1 MAWRRVLHENSRRI
15 DDDHDDVT
23 QRRNFFFD
31 DQDEP
36 VVEVKEVQHQLV
48 NLNNSFAIRTQ

>member
-1 MAWRRVLHENSRRI
+1 MMIMMIWHKREIRF
-15 DDDHDDVT
+15 
-23 QRRNFFFD
+23 FFFD